1 MNRWTFW
8 LTSAGMVA
16 ALIVGCGGDDDSSP
30 VNTAG
35 KPSTGG
41 SAGSAGASGGKSGGG
56 GTNAMAGGGGQT
68 SAQIEIE
75 GTWVSDAF
83 AGETETDVIDETTWS
98 TAFGDS
104 AATVSEIVEFSNT
117 ERYAIL
123 KAPNDATAFYPGTFD
138 RVVWT
143 KPAGDVIYYCTA
155 IYGCSSAAL
164 TETGDGAGGAGS
176 AGTGAGGASDGG
188 LCQLSVVD
196 DSDPERGG
204 CGGFAWTKLTR
215 Q

>member
-1 MNRWTFW
+1 
-8 LTSAGMVA
+8 MVA
-16 ALIVGCGGDDDSSP
+16 ALIVGCGGDDDDSPP

-41 SAGSAGASGGKSGGG
+41 AAGSTGASGGKSGSG
-56 GTNAMAGGGGQT
+56 GTSAMAGGGGQA
-68 SAQIEIE
+68 SEQIEVA
-75 GTWVSDAF
+75 GTWVSNQF
-83 AGETETDVIDETTWS
+83 GSTETDVIDDTTWS

-104 AATVSEIVEFSNT
+104 AATVSEIVEFSNS
-117 ERYAIL
+117 ERYAIR
-123 KAPNDATAFYPGTFD
+123 KAPNDPTAFNPGTFD

-143 KPAGDVIYYCTA
+143 KPVGDTFYYCTV
-155 IYGCSSAAL
+155 IYGCSSADL

-176 AGTGAGGASDGG
+176 AGSGAGGASDEG

-196 DSDPERGG
+196 DSDPEHGG
-204 CGGFAWTKLTR
+204 CGGFQWTKLTR